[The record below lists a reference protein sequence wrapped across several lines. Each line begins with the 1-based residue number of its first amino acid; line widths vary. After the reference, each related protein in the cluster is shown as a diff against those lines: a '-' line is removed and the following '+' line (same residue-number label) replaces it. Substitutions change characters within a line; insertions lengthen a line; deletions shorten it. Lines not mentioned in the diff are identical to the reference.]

1 MSENFEIFDSQL
13 CLLGEGIIWNPM
25 RSSVIWFDI
34 LKQKM
39 FEKKPTF
46 LQITE

>member
-1 MSENFEIFDSQL
+1 MSGNAGFFDSQIDA
-13 CLLGEGIIWNPM
+13 LGEGIIRNPM
-25 RSSVIWFDI
+25 RNSVIWFDI